1 MKVIRVELRNWKE
14 FRKYEK
20 AMFDC
25 LIESR
30 GKYPVVIHLRESGKC
45 KKLMLH
51 GSIEEL
57 QDVFG
62 KETVQFYKR
71 SE

>member
-1 MKVIRVELRNWKE
+1 MKVIRIELRNWEE

-25 LIESR
+25 LIESH
-30 GKYPVVIHLRESGKC
+30 GKHPVVIRFKESGEC
-45 KKLMLH
+45 KRLMLS
-51 GSIEEL
+51 GNIAEL
-57 QDVFG
+57 RDVFG
-62 KETVQFYKR
+62 KETVQFYEG